1 MIPKISG
8 MDVMKYIR
16 RINTV
21 PIIIISA
28 KDTDSDKTLG
38 LGLGAD
44 DYVTKPFSVTEVL
57 ARIKANIQRNTEYAM
72 SLAEPGQLTAEAL
85 IMDLLPTQLRKM
97 ELTLT

>member
-1 MIPKISG
+1 M
-8 MDVMKYIR
+8 
-16 RINTV
+16 
-21 PIIIISA
+21 
-28 KDTDSDKTLG
+28 G